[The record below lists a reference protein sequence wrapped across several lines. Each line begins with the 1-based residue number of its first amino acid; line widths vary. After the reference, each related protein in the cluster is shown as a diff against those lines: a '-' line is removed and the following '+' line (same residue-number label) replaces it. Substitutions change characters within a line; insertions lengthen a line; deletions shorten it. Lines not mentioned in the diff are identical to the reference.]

1 MSGGATAVRPADR
14 HPHRPLLA
22 IEMSQREGS
31 VALGHDDATLAVERF
46 VSGGSRDEDPLLP
59 AVHRLLRSQGMRPD
73 DLGAIAVSV
82 GPGGFTGLRIAVTA
96 AKAMADALDVPLVA
110 VPSALVAAEAARA
123 ARPQGGGWLVAL
135 ASKRE
140 TSWWTSVVGTDDG
153 VRMVGEPG
161 VHDARGLRPSI
172 SDHGAIRTMLA
183 DEFVHAAFLDLARV
197 SGWTVETPR
206 FSAESCWRVGRAMI
220 RRGEFADRVALAPLY
235 PREPEAVTLWRERHG
250 DEGLPRSANAR

>member
-1 MSGGATAVRPADR
+1 MGPGMSGGAMRVSGPDR
-14 HPHRPLLA
+14 ALLA
-22 IEMSQREGS
+22 IEMSQRDGS
-31 VALGHDDATLAVERF
+31 VAFGRDEATLAVERF

-59 AVHRLLRSQGMRPD
+59 AVDRLLRSQSLRPR

-96 AKAMADALDVPLVA
+96 AKAMADALDIPLVA

-123 ARPQGGGWLVAL
+123 ASPEGGGWLVAL

-140 TSWWTSVVGTDDG
+140 TSWWTSVVETDDG
-153 VRMVGEPG
+153 VRIVGEPG
-161 VHDARGLRPSI
+161 IYDARGLLASI
-172 SDHGAIRTMLA
+172 SDHRAIRTMLA
-183 DEFVHAAFLDLARV
+183 DEFVNAAFLEVARA

-206 FSAESCWRVGRAMI
+206 FSAHSCWRVGQEMV